1 LDVIRDGT
9 AYFAIAAAS
18 THCGSSF
25 CDDEVCILCDHR
37 CCAHGEVGRRARLS
51 IILASARGGCQ
62 FSTVFS
68 SWVDQC
74 LPQTHRRV
82 TAVSPNR
89 ALCPPAGHVETMSHL
104 ERKGQKHSRS
114 PPAVSGGCYHRRL
127 RSYDCEALLGTR
139 WPETQLRKLRMCSS
153 ADPPAR
159 APVVVIVDSI
169 CDAQGRTRMYDAAA
183 DISDII

>member
-1 LDVIRDGT
+1 MMRS
-9 AYFAIAAAS
+9 ASFAITGVVPTEKLVAVPVCQSFWHLHVAAVYSPLFSLLGS
-18 THCGSSF
+18 TNACPRRTAGSP
-25 CDDEVCILCDHR
+25 R
-37 CCAHGEVGRRARLS
+37 
-51 IILASARGGCQ
+51 SARIVL
-62 FSTVFS
+62 S
-68 SWVDQC
+68 
-74 LPQTHRRV
+74 
-82 TAVSPNR
+82 
-89 ALCPPAGHVETMSHL
+89 PPAGHVETMSHL